1 MPFPVKFA
9 QQCGVTEIAP
19 DLSAHLK
26 LDKRLGHH
34 RVEQRDKANG
44 TNQQTTRET

>member
-1 MPFPVKFA
+1 MPILVKFA

-34 RVEQRDKANG
+34 RFEERI
-44 TNQQTTRET
+44 TP